1 MVGGLV
7 RTCLKYPTKNVQFL
21 TFTEI
26 NYYGQGTIYSGISIK
41 VLTNSLTWDS
51 AHERKFYDWVSTL

>member
-1 MVGGLV
+1 MMGGEMVGGLV

-41 VLTNSLTWDS
+41 VLTNSLT
-51 AHERKFYDWVSTL
+51 